1 LVPRLRRSA
10 ETRGSALA
18 RLLAG
23 GISALL
29 TLLAASAWMLAPRT
43 PAGTL
48 FSRWAHVAPSPD
60 ALDGQVQAVTL
71 DGLPMPPSGVSLD
84 PAGMLAAA
92 LAAGLG
98 VLPAAAGFPPVH

>member
-1 LVPRLRRSA
+1 
-10 ETRGSALA
+10 
-18 RLLAG
+18 
-23 GISALL
+23 
-29 TLLAASAWMLAPRT
+29 MLAPRT

-98 VLPAAAGFPPVH
+98 VLPAAAGFPLVGMGGRAPLNRRWLGPPPARGLS